1 LEWWG
6 VSGVEEKDMHESLCR
21 YNQVGPM
28 FQLFAELPNWLF
40 PKKPVVLWKKKH
52 RVLCYVL
59 NDG

>member
-28 FQLFAELPNWLF
+28 FQLFTELPNWLF
-40 PKKPVVLWKKKH
+40 PKKTSCSLEEETPSF
-52 RVLCYVL
+52 VLCFK
-59 NDG
+59 